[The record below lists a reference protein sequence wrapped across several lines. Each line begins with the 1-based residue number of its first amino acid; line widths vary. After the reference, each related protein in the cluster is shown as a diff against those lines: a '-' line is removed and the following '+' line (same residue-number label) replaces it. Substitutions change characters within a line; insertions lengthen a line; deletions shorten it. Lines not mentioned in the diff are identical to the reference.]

1 MTRFDFTAIHEATA
15 SFCNAMAAFKR
26 DLFETANE
34 QRKDLLAL
42 YRAMAGTQ
50 ADIEEFGSIMGEVAA
65 VLSDVA
71 DECQDIS
78 EKIDTAITN
87 GFDAVPECSYEVYVD
102 TCEVCGLDITAE
114 QEYTEGEFG
123 YVHTHCLAAE
133 GEAQVA
139 DENENEDVFEKDE
152 LPVT

>member
-1 MTRFDFTAIHEATA
+1 MPRINFTPIHETIA
-15 SFCNAMAAFKR
+15 SFCNTMTAFKR

-42 YRAMAGTQ
+42 YKDMAGTQ
-50 ADIEEFGSIMGEVAA
+50 ADITELGSLMGEMSIT
-65 VLSDVA
+65 LSDIEH
-71 DECQDIS
+71 ECESIS
-78 EKIDTAITN
+78 EKIEAAIDN

>member
-1 MTRFDFTAIHEATA
+1 MTRTDFTPVHETIA
-15 SFCNAMAAFKR
+15 SFCNTMAAFKR

-50 ADIEEFGSIMGEVAA
+50 ADIEEFGALMGEMST
-65 VLSDVA
+65 VLSGIEH
-71 DECQDIS
+71 ECESIS
-78 EKIDTAITN
+78 GKIESAI
-87 GFDAVPECSYEVYVD
+87 GDGYDAVPECSYEVYVD
-102 TCEVCGLDITAE
+102 TCEVCGLDVTAE

-139 DENENEDVFEKDE
+139 DENEDVFEKDE

>member
-1 MTRFDFTAIHEATA
+1 MTRTDFTPVHETIA
-15 SFCNAMAAFKR
+15 SFCNTMAAFKR

-50 ADIEEFGSIMGEVAA
+50 ADIEEFGALMGEMST
-65 VLSDVA
+65 VLSGIEH
-71 DECQDIS
+71 ECESIS
-78 EKIDTAITN
+78 GKIEAAI
-87 GFDAVPECSYEVYVD
+87 GDGYDAVPECSYEVYVD
-102 TCEVCGLDITAE
+102 TCEICGLDVTAE

-139 DENENEDVFEKDE
+139 DENEDVFEKDE